1 MRHTAGWADRP
12 PPQHHFPFSIFPF
25 YFIPIL
31 FFYYKI
37 TSTSTSSTY
46 IENLSTSFK
55 STYGKS
61 LHLLLPAPNLY
72 PVKPPSYAITS
83 SLSLKTGS
91 NSSQFSTLSWR
102 MIHLNF
108 FIYYHSLLFQLL
120 PNCYSSSIKPA
131 YPIIFTGR
139 NRISLQLLN
148 ILFCRILFL
157 SAYTSI
163 RANYKRYY

>member
-1 MRHTAGWADRP
+1 MEHPAGWADRP
-12 PPQHHFPFSIFPF
+12 PPLHHFPILLHSNSI
-25 YFIPIL
+25 
-31 FFYYKI
+31 FYYKI
-37 TSTSTSSTY
+37 TSISISTSSTY

-61 LHLLLPAPNLY
+61 LHLLLPSPNLY

-108 FIYYHSLLFQLL
+108 FTYYHSLLFQLL
-120 PNCYSSSIKPA
+120 PHRNSSSIKPA
-131 YPIIFTGR
+131 YPITCSINLPTL
-139 NRISLQLLN
+139 SLICN
-148 ILFCRILFL
+148 IEFHKVLHPHFL
-157 SAYTSI
+157 TS
-163 RANYKRYY
+163 K

>member
-1 MRHTAGWADRP
+1 MRWYAGWADRP

-37 TSTSTSSTY
+37 TSISTSTSSTY

-61 LHLLLPAPNLY
+61 LHLLLPSPNLY

-108 FIYYHSLLFQLL
+108 FTYYHSLLFQLL
-120 PNCYSSSIKPA
+120 PHRNSSSIKPA

-139 NRISLQLLN
+139 NRISL
-148 ILFCRILFL
+148 
-157 SAYTSI
+157 
-163 RANYKRYY
+163 